1 VEQDTTPQRNAAS
14 QAGLLFAA
22 AGILTILNNFVPGS
36 EYLDKAFLHVVG
48 LACLALG
55 AVVPRLPW
63 PRWPVRA
70 TLAICPLAFA
80 VIAVANQRGG
90 VSTYSYAPFFII
102 VFMWVGLHHPPRT
115 SFALAPLATIA
126 YMVPGL
132 MASNPPDGAL
142 SSVTV
147 AIPVCV
153 LVAETIAR
161 TVGRVR
167 RAEQD
172 IQHSYE
178 LLHRSQALANVG
190 SWEWD
195 VETGAVEWSP
205 EMFRILG
212 VPEGEFET
220 AFEPVLNL
228 VVPEDREAVSAQ
240 FRSAAKGDA
249 VPGFA
254 FRIKRPD
261 GSRRWLWCEGGPAS
275 DRAGIVTGFVQDVT
289 EPKQVEEELARL
301 ALKDD
306 LTGLANRRAFVT
318 VGEQLLR
325 VAQRAG
331 ETAMLVYIDLDNMK
345 DVNDTHGHAAGD
357 QALVEVADLLRATF
371 READLVARLGG
382 DEFAVFVPRQGTEA
396 EAGVDRLRDAV
407 EARAGRFP
415 PIALSIGMSTY
426 EGDGPCSIEDLIERA
441 DAAMY
446 AEKAL
451 RRLQD

>member
-1 VEQDTTPQRNAAS
+1 VEQDTSRSAGR

-22 AGILTILNNFVPGS
+22 AGLLTILNNFVPGS
-36 EYLDKAFLHVVG
+36 GYLDEAFLHGVG
-48 LACLALG
+48 AVCIALG
-55 AVVPRLPW
+55 AGLALLPW
-63 PRWPVRA
+63 ERWPARSS
-70 TLAICPLAFA
+70 LAITPLAFA

-90 VSTYSYAPFFII
+90 VSAYSYAPFFILI
-102 VFMWVGLHHPPRT
+102 FMWVGLHHPPRT
-115 SFALAPLATIA
+115 SFLLAPLATMA
-126 YMVPGL
+126 YMIPGL
-132 MASNPPDGAL
+132 VSDGAPDGAL

-161 TVGRVR
+161 TVGRMR
-167 RAEQD
+167 RAERD
-172 IQHSYE
+172 IQRSSA

-195 VETGAVEWSP
+195 LTTRAVEWSP

-212 VPEGEFET
+212 VAQGEVETSFET
-220 AFEPVLNL
+220 VHTM
-228 VVPEDREAVSAQ
+228 VVPEDQELVSDR
-240 FRSAAKGDA
+240 FRQAARGGT

-254 FRIKRPD
+254 FRLIRPD
-261 GSRRWLWCEGGPAS
+261 GARRWMWCEGGPS
-275 DRAGIVTGFVQDVT
+275 GDGRPGVVTGFLQDVT
-289 EPKQVEEELARL
+289 EPKQVEEELSRL

-318 VGEQLLR
+318 VGQQLLR

-331 ETAMLVYIDLDNMK
+331 ETALLIYMDLDNMK
-345 DVNDTHGHAAGD
+345 EINDTHGHAAGD
-357 QALVEVADLLRATF
+357 QALVEVAGLLSSTF

-382 DEFAVFVPRQGTEA
+382 DEFAVFVPRDGTTA
-396 EAGVDRLRDAV
+396 KAGLERLRDALD
-407 EARAGRFP
+407 AREDRFP
-415 PIALSIGMSTY
+415 PLALSIGMSSY
-426 EGDGPCSIEDLIERA
+426 DGHGPCSIEDLIARA

-451 RRLQD
+451 RRLR

>member
-1 VEQDTTPQRNAAS
+1 MEQDATPRSAAR
-14 QAGLLFAA
+14 QAGLLFGA

-36 EYLDKAFLHVVG
+36 GYLDETFLHVVG
-48 LACLALG
+48 VVCIALG
-55 AVVPRLPW
+55 AGVALLPW
-63 PRWPVRA
+63 DRWPARA
-70 TLAICPLAFA
+70 TLAISPLAFA

-90 VSTYSYAPFFII
+90 VSTYSYAPFFVL

-115 SFALAPLATIA
+115 SFLLAPLATIA

-132 MASNPPDGAL
+132 VSADPPEGAL

-147 AIPVCV
+147 AVPVCV

-167 RAEQD
+167 RAERD
-172 IQHSYE
+172 IQRSYE

-190 SWEWD
+190 SWQWD
-195 VETGAVEWSP
+195 VVTGAVEWSP

-212 VPEGEFET
+212 VAPGEIET
-220 AFEPVLNL
+220 AFEPVLHL
-228 VVPEDREAVSAQ
+228 VVPEDRELVAAR
-240 FRSAAKGDA
+240 FRQAAGGGT

-254 FRIKRPD
+254 FRLTRPD
-261 GSRRWLWCEGGPAS
+261 GSPRWVWCEGGPG
-275 DRAGIVTGFVQDVT
+275 AGDHPGVVYGFLQDVT
-289 EPKQVEEELARL
+289 EPKQVEEELSRL
-301 ALKDD
+301 ALRDD

-325 VAQRAG
+325 VAQRSA
-331 ETAMLVYIDLDNMK
+331 ETAVLVYIDLDNMK
-345 DVNDTHGHAAGD
+345 EVNDTYGHAAGD
-357 QALVEVADLLRATF
+357 QALIEAAALLRSTF

-382 DEFAVFVPRQGTEA
+382 DEFAVFIPRQGPEA
-396 EAGVDRLRDAV
+396 KAGLDRLREAVDA
-407 EARAGRFP
+407 RQGRFP
-415 PIALSIGMSTY
+415 PLALSIGVSTSD
-426 EGDGPCSIEDLIERA
+426 GDGPSSIEDLIDRA

-451 RRLQD
+451 RRLR